1 MADDRVEIADF
12 AESHIDF
19 LRKYIEL
26 KNGVPSHDIIQRVMS
41 MTHPAQIQ
49 GLYDKW
55 NELLNTNEGEKLKKI
70 ICIDGKTMRGN
81 KVKDMKPQHIVSAW
95 CDEDGFCLGQRVVDE
110 KSNEIT
116 AIPKLLEKINIKGK
130 VVTIDAMGT
139 QTDISDLIFDKK
151 GLYVLCVKGNQP
163 TLMTEIQEKIRKTS
177 GGVNLF
183 LPKKA
188 VNVFLSKHR
197 K

>member
-1 MADDRVEIADF
+1 M
-12 AESHIDF
+12 
-19 LRKYIEL
+19 K
-26 KNGVPSHDIIQRVMS
+26 
-41 MTHPAQIQ
+41 
-49 GLYDKW
+49 
-55 NELLNTNEGEKLKKI
+55 GEKLKKI

-163 TLMTEIQEKIRKTS
+163 TLMTEIQEYFDDKEFSEEIKNKGGYKMTLEKSHSQGEKKGVIRLCYGFVT
-177 GGVNLF
+177 
-183 LPKKA
+183 
-188 VNVFLSKHR
+188 
-197 K
+197 